1 MTFALVFPGQGSQ
14 SVAMMGG
21 FADNAAVRTTFEE
34 ATEVLGQDMWRL
46 AQEGSEQEQNLTVN
60 TQPLMLT
67 AGVAVFR
74 AWTAAGAPA
83 PSLLAG
89 HSLGEYSA
97 WVASGALRFRDALPL
112 VRLRAQAMQDA
123 VPVGTGAM
131 AAILGLSDDAVREA
145 CAEAAQD
152 EVVEA
157 VNFNAPQQ
165 VVIAGH
171 RVAVERAAAVM
182 KRKGAKRA
190 LLLPVSAPFHSS
202 LLKPAAER
210 LAQALADIELKAP
223 TIPVVN
229 NVDVALV
236 SAPSEIRS
244 ALARQACLPVRW
256 VESVRRIA
264 AAPVR
269 FIIECGP
276 GRVLAAMTR
285 RIAPEIESLALTDEA
300 ALVKARQAVAH
311 D

>member
-1 MTFALVFPGQGSQ
+1 
-14 SVAMMGG
+14 
-21 FADNAAVRTTFEE
+21 
-34 ATEVLGQDMWRL
+34 
-46 AQEGSEQEQNLTVN
+46 
-60 TQPLMLT
+60 
-67 AGVAVFR
+67 
-74 AWTAAGAPA
+74 
-83 PSLLAG
+83 
-89 HSLGEYSA
+89 
-97 WVASGALRFRDALPL
+97 
-112 VRLRAQAMQDA
+112 
-123 VPVGTGAM
+123 
-131 AAILGLSDDAVREA
+131 
-145 CAEAAQD
+145 
-152 EVVEA
+152 
-157 VNFNAPQQ
+157 

-171 RVAVERAAAVM
+171 RDAVERAAAVM

-202 LLKPAAER
+202 LLTPAAER

-269 FIIECGP
+269 YIIECGP

-285 RIAPEIESLALTDEA
+285 RIAPEIESLALIDEA
-300 ALVKARQAVAH
+300 ALLKARQAIAH